1 MAEDGKIVKDTFP
14 VVGMSCAACASRVE
28 KTLAG
33 QPGVRMAAVNYA
45 AATVKVEYDR
55 TECTAESLQKAV
67 QDAGYDL
74 LVQKD
79 GNAADEAEKA
89 HDERYA
95 QLKSRT
101 IWAIVLS
108 LPVAVIGMF
117 FMDMPYAEYIM
128 WALSTPVVFWLGRGF
143 FISAW
148 KQLRHRTAN
157 MDTLVANST
166 GIAYLFSVFNMLFPE
181 FWLSRGIEP
190 HVYFEASSVI
200 IAFILLG
207 RLMEEKAKGNT
218 SDAIKKLMGLQPKTV
233 TVISRGNNCPMEYM
247 EIPVGAVRPGD
258 IIAVKPGERVAVD
271 GTVTEGSSY
280 VDESMLSGEPVPVAK
295 RKDSKVFAGTI
306 NQKGSFRFCADK
318 VGTDTLLSKIIA
330 MVQDA
335 QGSKAPVQKLVDR
348 IAAVFVPVIM
358 GIALL
363 SFILWA
369 VLDGE
374 NGVTHG
380 LLAMVT
386 VLIIACPCAL
396 GLATPTAI
404 MVGIGK
410 GAENGILIKD
420 AESIETARKIDT
432 VVLDK
437 TGTVTEGRPEVTH
450 LIWSLPEVPSW
461 SDIMKREADSASGA
475 QDTKVSRETYLKNI
489 FFSLEKLSEHPL
501 AEAVIKYLKGS
512 SEVSVKEFESIT
524 GEGVTGVCEGS
535 RYFAGNLRLMKKN
548 GISISPDL
556 SLKADE
562 LTAEARTVI
571 WFSDEKN
578 ALALAAVTDRV
589 KESSI
594 RAVRTLQDEG
604 IEVYMLTG
612 DNEETAAAVAAQA
625 GIRHF
630 KAGVLPQDKAG
641 FIRNLQ
647 QQKGRKVAM
656 AGDGIN
662 DSAALAQA
670 DLGIAM
676 GGGSDIAMDVAGVTI
691 ISSDLSKIPEALRL
705 SRLTVRTIR
714 QNLFWAFIY
723 NMIGVPIAAGILY
736 PVNGFLLNPMIA
748 GAAMAFSS
756 VSVVSNSLR
765 LKRKKLDAAAP
776 LSGRKKDKENSSET
790 SDYGYN
796 TDSCLTND
804 SCHKEI
810 NGKSSDMT
818 TENGIDRCRTQNAGY
833 GENYETAD
841 KEKAK
846 KTEYKDIKKE
856 KIMKKEFTVEGM
868 MCNHCRMHVE
878 KALNKLEGVN
888 ATVTL
893 EPPVATVEFTGGR
906 EYTLEELQK
915 QVSEEA
921 GDYNLK

>member
-55 TECTAESLQKAV
+55 TECTAESLRKAV

-108 LPVAVIGMF
+108 MPVAVIGMF

-200 IAFILLG
+200 IALILLG

-306 NQKGSFRFCADK
+306 NQKGSFRFRADK

-450 LIWSLPEVPSW
+450 LICSLPEAPSW

-501 AEAVIKYLKGS
+501 AEAVVKYLKGS
-512 SEVSVKEFESIT
+512 SEVKVKEFESIT

-578 ALALAAVTDRV
+578 ALALAAVTDRI

-594 RAVRTLQDEG
+594 RAVHTLQNEG

-612 DNEETAAAVAAQA
+612 DNEATAAAVAAQA

-641 FIRNLQ
+641 FIRNL

-765 LKRKKLDAAAP
+765 LKRKKLDADTP
-776 LSGRKKDKENSSET
+776 LSGRKNEHENPSDTQDKRN
-790 SDYGYN
+790 N
-796 TDSCLTND
+796 ADSCR
-804 SCHKEI
+804 
-810 NGKSSDMT
+810 T
-818 TENGIDRCRTQNAGY
+818 TENGMDRCRTINAGY

-841 KEKAK
+841 RKNAK
-846 KTEYKDIKKE
+846 NTENNNIKKE